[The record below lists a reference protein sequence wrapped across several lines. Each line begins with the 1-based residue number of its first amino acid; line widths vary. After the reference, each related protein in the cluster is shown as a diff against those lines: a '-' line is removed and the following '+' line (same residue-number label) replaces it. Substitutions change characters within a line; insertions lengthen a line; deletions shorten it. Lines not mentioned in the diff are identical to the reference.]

1 MKSRLQ
7 ESRLPFGCTLALFI
21 FVVTLAKANGEERIQ
36 FNRDVRPILSDK
48 CFACHG
54 PDGQKRSADLRLDD
68 SESAI
73 NSGAIVPNDAAGSE
87 ALRRILS
94 KDPEEQMPPPHAKL
108 GELTQSEVEILRKWI
123 DQGATFEKHWSFIP
137 VSAPAPAL
145 VQKPIP
151 TDLID
156 APVKNYLANRSLEM
170 QPEADRY
177 TLIRRVTFDLTGLP
191 PTIDE
196 INDFVNDTSPNAYEK
211 VVDRLLQSEHF
222 GERMAVDWLDV
233 SRYADSYGFQVDR
246 EWSMWTWRDWVIK
259 SFNSNL
265 PFDQFITWQVAGD
278 MLPNATDEQVLATAF
293 NRLHQQEAE
302 GGSVEEEYRVEYVSD
317 RVQTFATTFL
327 GLTFECCRCHDHKY
341 DPITQKEFYQ
351 LFAMFQNIDEAGL
364 YSYFTQSPPTPTLWL
379 ADQTAKERLAQLGAD
394 IAKVEQQLQESKKSL
409 VPKFQTWVSSPDFAK
424 RLEGEHSMPQ
434 SSFLLG
440 QVAAYSFDQLD
451 GGKFANGV
459 NPDQPAT
466 NHGENGV
473 IDGKF
478 GKAASFTG
486 DDPVKLSIG
495 NFKRQQ
501 PFSVSL
507 WVKTPDV
514 KERSVIFHRS
524 AAWTDAASRGYELLI
539 EEGKLKWSLI
549 HFWPGNAISIRAK
562 QDLPL
567 NEWTHVVVTN
577 DGSSRASGLQIF
589 VNGEAI
595 EVEVIKDK
603 LTKEIT
609 GGGGDNITL
618 AERFRDRGFKG
629 GSIDEFKVFDRK
641 LTALEASY
649 LHSPQKVIDSVKSE
663 IARIQDDLELKE
675 SLTQSL
681 FDFYLETVDADWS
694 ESRKQLLAA
703 RETHNNFAD
712 GLAEIMVMRE
722 LPEPKKAFVL
732 YRGEYQNR
740 RDEVFANTPAVL
752 PPIPEEA
759 PKNRLGLAKWLIDRQ
774 HPLTSRVT
782 INRLWQSFFGKGLV
796 KTSEDFGS
804 QGNKPVYQEVLDNLA
819 WRFMESG
826 WDLKGIVKTI
836 VMSETYRQ
844 RSFSNAT
851 QMADDPENDLLA
863 RGPRFRLSAEMIRD
877 NALAVSGLL
886 NRKMGGSPVNPYEMT
901 ESVKAASPTGGNEVY
916 RRSVYTNWRRTGP
929 PPAMVAFD
937 APRRAVC
944 VAKRERTD
952 SPQQALI
959 LLNGEQYVEAARVLG
974 ESLWK
979 ENQGDWDKMIHAGF
993 LRCLSRPADD
1003 KELEIVLSLVRDQ
1016 RDYFSKHEAEAD
1028 AMLKVGRAPRDP
1040 AISTV
1045 DAATAMVLA
1054 QVLLNHDFSVVKR

>member
-1 MKSRLQ
+1 
-7 ESRLPFGCTLALFI
+7 
-21 FVVTLAKANGEERIQ
+21 
-36 FNRDVRPILSDK
+36 
-48 CFACHG
+48 
-54 PDGQKRSADLRLDD
+54 
-68 SESAI
+68 
-73 NSGAIVPNDAAGSE
+73 
-87 ALRRILS
+87 
-94 KDPEEQMPPPHAKL
+94 
-108 GELTQSEVEILRKWI
+108 
-123 DQGATFEKHWSFIP
+123 
-137 VSAPAPAL
+137 
-145 VQKPIP
+145 
-151 TDLID
+151 
-156 APVKNYLANRSLEM
+156 
-170 QPEADRY
+170 
-177 TLIRRVTFDLTGLP
+177 
-191 PTIDE
+191 
-196 INDFVNDTSPNAYEK
+196 
-211 VVDRLLQSEHF
+211 
-222 GERMAVDWLDV
+222 
-233 SRYADSYGFQVDR
+233 
-246 EWSMWTWRDWVIK
+246 
-259 SFNSNL
+259 
-265 PFDQFITWQVAGD
+265 
-278 MLPNATDEQVLATAF
+278 
-293 NRLHQQEAE
+293 
-302 GGSVEEEYRVEYVSD
+302 
-317 RVQTFATTFL
+317 
-327 GLTFECCRCHDHKY
+327 
-341 DPITQKEFYQ
+341 
-351 LFAMFQNIDEAGL
+351 
-364 YSYFTQSPPTPTLWL
+364 
-379 ADQTAKERLAQLGAD
+379 
-394 IAKVEQQLQESKKSL
+394 
-409 VPKFQTWVSSPDFAK
+409 
-424 RLEGEHSMPQ
+424 MPQ

-618 AERFRDRGFKG
+618 AERFRDRGFKDG
-629 GSIDEFKVFDRK
+629 AIDEFKVFDRK
-641 LTALEASY
+641 LTALEARY

-712 GLAEIMVMRE
+712 GIAEIMVMRE

-1045 DAATAMVLA
+1045 DAASAMVLA